1 MFKRPLPC
9 LGRRVIPLRHRN
21 MVVLGAIASIEEHSP
36 LRPTESGGDDS
47 EEQLAALWKMARPIN
62 FVPSFLLVLLG
73 AWAACGK
80 SFFLLAALEPRTWLR
95 IVTTGFISASVAG
108 ASCILNDFFDFIT
121 GVDAINDPQKPLPL
135 GLLSPQRAL
144 LTGGGVY
151 MAVLMTACFLS
162 QMPLRILIVASAV
175 LTLIYTPVLKKMSVL
190 KNAVVA
196 LTVALAPLAG
206 ALAASADGHGI
217 HAIIKPCIFAFLGVM
232 NREILM
238 DLHDV
243 EGDAQSG
250 IKTLPVLVGRNVTL
264 RICFALLASAL
275 SVGLYTVFTS
285 PLRSMAVRLGTA
297 GALVASLGQSALFLS
312 RIRLEEGQLT
322 SDGSDTLS
330 KAIDET
336 LKTIGLGIFV
346 LAAMS

>member
-1 MFKRPLPC
+1 
-9 LGRRVIPLRHRN
+9 
-21 MVVLGAIASIEEHSP
+21 
-36 LRPTESGGDDS
+36 
-47 EEQLAALWKMARPIN
+47 
-62 FVPSFLLVLLG
+62 
-73 AWAACGK
+73 
-80 SFFLLAALEPRTWLR
+80 
-95 IVTTGFISASVAG
+95 
-108 ASCILNDFFDFIT
+108 
-121 GVDAINDPQKPLPL
+121 
-135 GLLSPQRAL
+135 
-144 LTGGGVY
+144 